1 MNKRK
6 RKNPLKPFPLT
17 RKFPK
22 TVKVPGAWAW
32 RKIDGEINKKTY
44 TEEEIQLQ
52 QEEDRILK
60 GWKTIKD
67 PDARELGGTYKALE
81 LIRNYLNVLKVVYG
95 IDRMPYIPY
104 FKDLYAVVAHVMNT
118 GKYRPFYS
126 IFGVWYQ
133 ICHRHGDPCEKVKE
147 RDLLEGYPRLL
158 RKIKEKDT
166 TYVVQRCMNYWKRD
180 NSLTREQR
188 ETLSKEYAQALYDW
202 AREECYMTFQPKS
215 IPETQAH
222 LAKLLEDN
230 KDYIEGKRIKGVN

>member
-6 RKNPLKPFPLT
+6 RKNSLKPFPLT

-81 LIRNYLNVLKVVYG
+81 LIRNPEL
-95 IDRMPYIPY
+95 IY
-104 FKDLYAVVAHVMNT
+104 FL
-118 GKYRPFYS
+118 
-126 IFGVWYQ
+126 
-133 ICHRHGDPCEKVKE
+133 ICLFH
-147 RDLLEGYPRLL
+147 
-158 RKIKEKDT
+158 
-166 TYVVQRCMNYWKRD
+166 
-180 NSLTREQR
+180 
-188 ETLSKEYAQALYDW
+188 
-202 AREECYMTFQPKS
+202 
-215 IPETQAH
+215 AH
-222 LAKLLEDN
+222 LKIGTRKN
-230 KDYIEGKRIKGVN
+230 KIFTA